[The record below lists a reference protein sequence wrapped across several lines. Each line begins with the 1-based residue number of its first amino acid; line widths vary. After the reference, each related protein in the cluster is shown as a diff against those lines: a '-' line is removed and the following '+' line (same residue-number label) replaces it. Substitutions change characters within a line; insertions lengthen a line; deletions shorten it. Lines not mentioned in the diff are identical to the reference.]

1 MSTIANLVFFPMDK
15 GEELADHVA
24 GVVKVIQDS
33 GLPFVLGPMSTV
45 IEGEY
50 DEVMEVVR
58 NCFLAL
64 KKNSRRIYMTL
75 AIDYRESDVPR
86 MDSKVAAVRKRL
98 NQGY

>member
-24 GVVKVIQDS
+24 DVVKVIQDS
-33 GLPFVLGPMSTV
+33 GLPFVLGPMSTA

-58 NCFLAL
+58 NCFFAL
-64 KKNSRRIYMTL
+64 KKNSGRIYMTL
-75 AIDYRESDVPR
+75 AIDYRESHAPR
-86 MDSKVAAVRKRL
+86 MDAKVAAVKDRL
-98 NQGY
+98 EM